1 MKKNNSY
8 LDDEIDLSE
17 IIKTLWNEKILIL
30 SISLFFM
37 VVGYVYGSLQ
47 PKIYKTEITIREAPS
62 SLFEAYRPYL
72 SKEQQQQ
79 QQQGFAKEFNDMVK
93 LDLSS
98 LDTLIQF
105 FENNNKINSFKT
117 DLKEKKINPRN
128 YFKNKFESAKNK
140 SIINPNKYSLT
151 YSQPLQGEI
160 FLSEYI
166 IFVQQQA
173 LIRFKQRLQKSILLE
188 INVYKQH
195 FKLQKIL
202 I

>member
-1 MKKNNSY
+1 
-8 LDDEIDLSE
+8 
-17 IIKTLWNEKILIL
+17 
-30 SISLFFM
+30 
-37 VVGYVYGSLQ
+37 VYGALQ
-47 PKIYKTEITIREAPS
+47 HKIYKTEITIREAPS